1 MLATVAIWARGLKS
15 SRYGI
20 VSRNLVTN
28 IFLQIKILLLEI
40 RNFIYIE
47 KKRISENDSFQNFF
61 DRDILIFLTHFLCM
75 VQIS

>member
-20 VSRNLVTN
+20 VSHNLVTN

-47 KKRISENDSFQNFF
+47 KKKESLKM
-61 DRDILIFLTHFLCM
+61 ILFRIFLTGTF
-75 VQIS
+75 

>member
-20 VSRNLVTN
+20 VSHNLVTN

-47 KKRISENDSFQNFF
+47 KKESLKM
-61 DRDILIFLTHFLCM
+61 ILFRIFLTGTF
-75 VQIS
+75 

>member
-1 MLATVAIWARGLKS
+1 MLATVAIWARGSKS

-20 VSRNLVTN
+20 VSHNLVTN

-47 KKRISENDSFQNFF
+47 KKESMKM
-61 DRDILIFLTHFLCM
+61 ILFRIFLTGTF
-75 VQIS
+75 